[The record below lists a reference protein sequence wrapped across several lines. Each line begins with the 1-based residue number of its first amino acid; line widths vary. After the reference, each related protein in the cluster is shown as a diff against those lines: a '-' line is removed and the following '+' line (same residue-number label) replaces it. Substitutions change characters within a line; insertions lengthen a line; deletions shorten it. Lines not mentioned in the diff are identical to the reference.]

1 MNDVKYE
8 AEEKLKWV
16 KEKVGQVNDKP
27 GRKKV
32 QDKANGQIANNKLSS
47 IRLSFFV
54 VFVIFVVYDVSKFIL
69 AKDRPLI
76 ETKFD
81 IGTQA
86 LISEIVVCG
95 PNMNVQPKCFMGL
108 SGNTTKECDASW
120 WSQCPLEQFKFIFLD
135 TSNENCYILT
145 TSNSSQFKPNV
156 IEELNIQMKLQ
167 TLLPDSSLGTICN
180 FLAMSQNPFH
190 VHPDFFN
197 LPAKRYSHFQE
208 GNCTNWIKKSKFHM
222 MCQFQEEHYQY
233 FKMIQRNSYK

>member
-1 MNDVKYE
+1 
-8 AEEKLKWV
+8 
-16 KEKVGQVNDKP
+16 
-27 GRKKV
+27 
-32 QDKANGQIANNKLSS
+32 
-47 IRLSFFV
+47 
-54 VFVIFVVYDVSKFIL
+54 
-69 AKDRPLI
+69 RPLI

-208 GNCTNWIKKSKFHM
+208 GNCTNW
-222 MCQFQEEHYQY
+222 
-233 FKMIQRNSYK
+233 